1 MSKKLKLTILTNT
14 IDIEKEK
21 VKTPDIMR
29 RSDQVNYPSPLNSP
43 TSIKHRETTERI
55 IDIQDLLR
63 GIYKKNIYKE
73 KNYEEKFEKKFYN
86 YNNLSIAALQAACSA
101 FFFILCLLEL
111 KNMTKPQSYFSS
123 LCDHIVFNTSNAFVD
138 PVLYFSID

>member
-1 MSKKLKLTILTNT
+1 MSKKLKLTILTNM

-55 IDIQDLLR
+55 IDIQDLR
-63 GIYKKNIYKE
+63 RKICKKKM
-73 KNYEEKFEKKFYN
+73 YEEKIYEGKYEKE
-86 YNNLSIAALQAACSA
+86 
-101 FFFILCLLEL
+101 IL
-111 KNMTKPQSYFSS
+111 
-123 LCDHIVFNTSNAFVD
+123 
-138 PVLYFSID
+138 